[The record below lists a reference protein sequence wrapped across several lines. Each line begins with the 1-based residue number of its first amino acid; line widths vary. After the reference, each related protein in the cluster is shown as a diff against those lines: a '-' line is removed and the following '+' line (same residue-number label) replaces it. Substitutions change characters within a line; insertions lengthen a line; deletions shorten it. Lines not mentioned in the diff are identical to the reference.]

1 MAIGMGRREFISAL
15 GGVAA
20 AWPLAARAQQV
31 SGMRLVG
38 VLLVYNESDQDVQ
51 GWLATFRKTLAK
63 LGWTEGQNIKFDY
76 RWVGNDATR
85 MQQRA
90 KELIGLQPDMILSPS
105 SPTTGI
111 LLQQTRT
118 IPIVFVNIVD
128 PVGQGFVASLSRPGG
143 NATGLVNLE
152 PSMAGKWIELLKQV
166 VPGLTRVAIPLNPVS
181 APYADLYLNYFNLTA
196 PSLGVALIP
205 GAVADMAAFD
215 AFVAAQ
221 AREPNTGVIPMP
233 SAFSTEHA
241 GEIAA
246 LMTRYRLP
254 AIYPVRTFAD
264 AGGLMSY
271 GNNVDDNYR
280 GAAIFVDKILKGEKA
295 ANLPVQFPTKFNLV
309 INLKTAKA
317 LGITVSNS
325 IQLLADEVLE

>member
-1 MAIGMGRREFISAL
+1 MAIGIGRREFISAL
-15 GGVAA
+15 CGVAA
-20 AWPLAARAQQV
+20 AWPLAARAQQA
-31 SGMRLVG
+31 SGMRRVG
-38 VLLVYNESDQDVQ
+38 VLLVYNELDQDVQ

-85 MQQRA
+85 MQQGA
-90 KELIGLQPDMILSPS
+90 KELIALRPDMILSPS

-111 LLQQTRT
+111 LLRQTRT
-118 IPIVFVNIVD
+118 IPIVFINIVD

-233 SAFSTEHA
+233 SAFSSEHA

-271 GNNVDDNYR
+271 GNNVDENYR